1 MRTWMLVVVLVF
13 VGFGVTARQ
22 AQAGGC
28 PTCTKASDCPNA
40 GDFCVLHSADVGCGA
55 QRMLCCPGQGC
66 NTFSGRPSCEGTTCT
81 VVGGSATPDASVPR
95 DGSTATPDGGTAG
108 TDAGGGNGDGE
119 DSGCSCRTGV
129 GASSPASSALGGLL
143 ALGALGLV
151 LARRRRR

>member
-1 MRTWMLVVVLVF
+1 MLVVVLVV
-13 VGFGVTARQ
+13 VGLGVTARQ

-40 GDFCVLHSADVGCGA
+40 GDFCVLHNADVGCGA
-55 QRMLCCPGQGC
+55 QRMICCPGQGC

-81 VVGGSATPDASVPR
+81 VVGGTTTPDASVPR
-95 DGSTATPDGGTAG
+95 DGSTATPDGAAASS
-108 TDAGGGNGDGE
+108 DAGGGNGDGE

-129 GASSPASSALGGLL
+129 GASNPTGSALGGML